1 MSLRYLESSYSQLGK
16 TASLRGPLLGL
27 ALGGLAGAVYGKESR
42 NNKGNKWV
50 SPAVANYGLIG
61 AAAGLGGGLAN
72 TFNKSMKVDKRLAA
86 LAGII
91 GVGGGA
97 LGAINYLTKD
107 GPLSYEARIDP
118 RTRLRSL
125 SEEAKLL

>member
-1 MSLRYLESSYSQLGK
+1 MSIKYLESSYTQLGK

-27 ALGGLAGAVYGKESR
+27 ALGGLAGAIYGKENKSNR
-42 NNKGNKWV
+42 GNNWV
-50 SPAVANYGLIG
+50 HPSVANYGLVG

-86 LAGII
+86 LAGVL

-107 GPLSYEARIDP
+107 GPLSYEASVDP

-125 SEEAKLL
+125 SEDAKLL